1 MKFNWSLGKIS
12 IKKSSRVIFLAIY
25 AQGKTDSP
33 KIFSINIGEKGQ
45 VSVLILP
52 HIPST
57 YFDDIPPLYHPLYLQ
72 PNRKKT
78 LVALSVVEVPEEVV
92 EAVVVLHV
100 VDMAVEVMG
109 AVVIVHQFTVVMVP
123 LPVCFS
129 LEQLPI
135 DQK

>member
-1 MKFNWSLGKIS
+1 M
-12 IKKSSRVIFLAIY
+12 
-25 AQGKTDSP
+25 
-33 KIFSINIGEKGQ
+33 
-45 VSVLILP
+45 
-52 HIPST
+52 
-57 YFDDIPPLYHPLYLQ
+57 
-72 PNRKKT
+72 
-78 LVALSVVEVPEEVV
+78 VEVPEEVV

-100 VDMAVEVMG
+100 VDMAVEVMW